1 MNFSAVDAHKR
12 NGQQQ
17 EPGAGSRALGARTRA
32 RKWGRRTKDQG
43 PRTKDPEQ
51 LHRNLLFVP
60 ALTKSG

>member
-1 MNFSAVDAHKR
+1 MNFSAVGAHKR

-17 EPGAGSRALGARTRA
+17 EPGAGSRVLGTGSQD
-32 RKWGRRTKDQG
+32 KSKKMGEKDQG